1 MTQQKEL
8 ELQLSIQQE
17 VLQRRNQEM
26 EQDSAALQQEKERL
40 ESEAAELAMRL
51 DAVMRDKFAHQ
62 PSGFDADTPIDKTL
76 NLLHGIIAG
85 QQPQVQ
91 AAMDLYH
98 ILSESD
104 TPLRQPVALETQLL
118 AEHLD
123 DDVGRSMLQL
133 LQGNHSRRALKEELS
148 RSVSKGSGGNW
159 GLVQGALGGLSSQ
172 DVATSYVPQNVTPV
186 IERMLQDAESN
197 WHFDV
202 FGFDE
207 ECKGKGLSVL
217 AFHLYKQAG
226 FIRDFKLYEV
236 KLINFLQK
244 AESGYS
250 SANPYHNSI
259 HATSVLQMTHM
270 LLHHGGV
277 LKSRA
282 VSKAQYMSSYWSAI
296 THDYEHGGLNN
307 DFLIKTAHPLAIRY
321 NDQSPLENHHVAAA
335 AGLLSQDEY
344 RFMKFAALKSET
356 IMQVRI
362 CCINQV
368 LGTDMK
374 KHFDI
379 ISRFE
384 AAFKRPDA
392 NSLNRGAVE
401 EALEWD
407 KVKPEDKTLA
417 HQMLVKCADIGH
429 LAAAPRTHK
438 RWATLLEDEFFI
450 QGDKEKAAG
459 LPVSPLMDRSM
470 KGGMTRSQLG
480 FFNIVGIPLFKS
492 FTELFPEAQPM
503 LDGVLDNFKHWELGT
518 AMEDLP
524 P

>member
-1 MTQQKEL
+1 MGYDFCLQDPVDSSPAVLVKRFNMTQQKEL

-17 VLQRRNQEM
+17 VLQRKNQEM

-51 DAVMRDKFAHQ
+51 DAVMRDKFAHS
-62 PSGFDADTPIDKTL
+62 PTGFDADTPIDKTL

-133 LQGNHSRRALKEELS
+133 LQGNHSRRALEEELS
-148 RSVSKGSGGNW
+148 RSVSKGTGGNW
-159 GLVQGALGGLSSQ
+159 GLVQGAVGGLSSQ
-172 DVATSYVPQNVTPV
+172 DAATSYVPQNVTPV
-186 IERMLQDAESN
+186 IERMLQDAENN

-226 FIRDFKLYEV
+226 FIRDFKLYDV

-335 AGLLSQDEY
+335 AGLLFQDEY
-344 RFMKFAALKSET
+344 QFIKFAALKSET
-356 IMQVRI
+356 IMQVRV
-362 CCINQV
+362 CCINQ
-368 LGTDMK
+368 
-374 KHFDI
+374 
-379 ISRFE
+379 

-392 NSLNRGAVE
+392 NSLNKGAVE

-407 KVKPEDKTLA
+407 K
-417 HQMLVKCADIGH
+417 MLVKCADIGH
-429 LAAAPRTHK
+429 LAAAPRIHK